1 MFLGNIEMQVFFP
14 PIQPLKRELLKA
26 WAKEWPGDRII
37 DVIKKDDW
45 NRWAV
50 EVKTRAG
57 KRLFYIFD
65 RSRIMSFNI
74 SDVPKRHRHYVK
86 EQLLKFTPTYELI
99 STQHLIRTPHYDDVI
114 RAYWTNRALIE
125 FRIDERDRIL
135 KEAYR
140 NTTNVEEFTIKA
152 LTNAPNY
159 GKHVRFDEV
168 ENIVMHDKQR
178 TTTYYIEPVYSTRR
192 QKDAYAL
199 VSRNIFLNWH
209 WWERPDVSAFF
220 V

>member
-14 PIQPLKRELLKA
+14 PVQPLKRELLKA
-26 WAKEWPGDRII
+26 WAKEWPDDRII
-37 DVIKKDDW
+37 DIIRNDDW
-45 NRWAV
+45 ERWGI
-50 EVKTRAG
+50 EVRTGTER
-57 KRLFYIFD
+57 RLFYVFSK
-65 RSRIMSFNI
+65 SRILHFDITNVLKS
-74 SDVPKRHRHYVK
+74 HRRYVK
-86 EQLLKFTPTYELI
+86 EQLIKFTPAYELI
-99 STQHLIRTPHYDDVI
+99 STQHLIRTHHYDDII
-114 RAYWTNRALIE
+114 RAYWTNRALME

-140 NTTNVEEFTIKA
+140 NTANVEEFTIKA
-152 LTNAPNY
+152 LTDAPGY
-159 GKHVRFDEV
+159 GKHVRFNEV
-168 ENIVMHDKQR
+168 EDAVMHDKQR

-209 WWERPDVSAFF
+209 WWERPDVGLFF